1 MNYNSNELFN
11 IKGNVIFITGAGRGI
26 GQTVALGFAS
36 SGAKVACFDLNK
48 EGLKETEKKIKD
60 LNQEIIIFDGDVRKP
75 EDIKSAIIKTEKE
88 LGPIEVAFNSAGI
101 ANANPAE
108 ELSQEQW
115 QNMFDINLSGIFF
128 SCQEEA
134 KTMMQRKQGSII
146 NIASMSGSI
155 VNRGLKQVHYNSSK
169 AGVIHLS
176 KSLAMEWIEYGIRVN
191 SISPGYTKTP
201 MNLRPE
207 MANQVKV
214 FENDTPIQ
222 RMAIPEEIIG
232 PAIFLASEASSFCTG
247 IDLIVDGGFVCW

>member
-1 MNYNSNELFN
+1 MNL
-11 IKGNVIFITGAGRGI
+11 
-26 GQTVALGFAS
+26 
-36 SGAKVACFDLNK
+36 
-48 EGLKETEKKIKD
+48 EGLKETQNKIRN
-60 LNQEIIIFDGDVRKP
+60 LNKEIIISDGDVRESK
-75 EDIKSAIIKTEKE
+75 DIREAITKTEKE
-88 LGPIEVAFNSAGI
+88 LGPIEVSFNSAGI

-108 ELSQEQW
+108 ELSYEQW

-134 KTMMQRKQGSII
+134 KVMMKRKKGSII
-146 NIASMSGSI
+146 NIASMSGTI

-169 AGVIHLS
+169 AGVIHLT

-207 MANQVKV
+207 MADQIKV
-214 FENDTPIQ
+214 FENDTPIK

-232 PAIFLASEASSFCTG
+232 PAIFLSSEASSFCTG

>member
-1 MNYNSNELFN
+1 MKYNSNELFN
-11 IKGNVIFITGAGRGI
+11 IKDKVIFVTGAGRGI
-26 GQTVALGFAS
+26 GQTVALGYAA
-36 SGAKVACFDLNK
+36 SGAKVSCFDMNL
-48 EGLKETEKKIKD
+48 EGLKETQSKIRN
-60 LNQEIIIFDGDVRKP
+60 LNKEIIISDGDVRESK
-75 EDIKSAIIKTEKE
+75 DIREAITKTEKE
-88 LGPIEVAFNSAGI
+88 LGPIDVSFNSAGI

-108 ELSQEQW
+108 ELSHEQW

-134 KTMMQRKQGSII
+134 KVMMKRKKGSII
-146 NIASMSGSI
+146 NIASMSGTI

-169 AGVIHLS
+169 AGVIHLT

-207 MANQVKV
+207 MADQIKV
-214 FENDTPIQ
+214 FENDTPIK

-232 PAIFLASEASSFCTG
+232 PAIFLSSEASSFCTG